1 MSKGSPGLQEAEV
14 GRIFREEFGR
24 SVATLTRVFGDLDVA
39 EDAVQEAFTVALQS
53 WPVDGLPQNPGA
65 WITSTA
71 RRRAIDRIRRE
82 ARGRDLIADLAE
94 GATSHPDPELDDE
107 RTVHDDRLRL
117 LFTCCH
123 PALALEAQ
131 VALTLRLF
139 GGLSTDEVG
148 RAFLVEEATMAQR
161 LVRAKRKI
169 KAAQI
174 PYRVPEGAE
183 LEPRLRP
190 VAAVLYLVY
199 NAGAEHPPGGASRA
213 GDLCFEALRLARV
226 LVELMPDEPEVLGL
240 LALMLLCESRRGA
253 RFDESGALVLL
264 RDQDRGAWDGARIEE
279 GHALMRTC
287 LRLARP
293 GPYQLQAAI
302 HAVHADATAFER
314 TDWGQIVALYD
325 QLLAVAPSPVVAL
338 NRAIA
343 VGEVDGSAAALALVD
358 ELELDSY
365 PALHATRAEVLAR
378 LGRGD
383 EARTAFERAAELT
396 SSAAEREHLV
406 SRAREFGAA

>member
-1 MSKGSPGLQEAEV
+1 MSEALPGLQEAEI

-39 EDAVQEAFTVALQS
+39 EDAVQEAFALAVQS
-53 WPVDGLPQNPGA
+53 WPADGLPQNPGA

-82 ARGRDLIADLAE
+82 ARGRDLVAGIAED
-94 GATSHPDPELDDE
+94 ATSLDPELHDGP
-107 RTVHDDRLRL
+107 TVHDDRLRL

-123 PALALEAQ
+123 PALATEAQ

-161 LVRAKRKI
+161 LVRAKRKV
-169 KAAQI
+169 KAARI
-174 PYRVPEGAE
+174 PYRVPEGRE

-199 NAGAEHPPGGASRA
+199 NAGAEHPPGGANRA
-213 GDLCFEALRLARV
+213 GDLCFEALRLARL
-226 LVELMPDEPEVLGL
+226 LVQLMPDEPEVLGL

-253 RFDESGALVLL
+253 RFDESGGLVLL
-264 RDQDRGAWDGARIEE
+264 RDQDRGAWDRTSIEE
-279 GHALMRTC
+279 GHALVRTC
-287 LRLARP
+287 LRIARP

-302 HAVHADATAFER
+302 HAVHADAATFER

-325 QLLAVAPSPVVAL
+325 QLLAVAPTPVVAL

-343 VGEVDGSAAALALVD
+343 IGEVDGPARALSLVD
-358 ELELDSY
+358 QLELDGY
-365 PALHATRAEVLAR
+365 PALHATRAELLAR
-378 LGRGD
+378 LGRD
-383 EARTAFERAAELT
+383 EEAQVAFERAAGLA
-396 SSAAEREHLV
+396 SSVAERKHLLG
-406 SRAREFGAA
+406 RARELGGA